1 MSMRPQWFAIRIAK
15 IYDGEFHVVH
25 VSHGRAF
32 HIGIK
37 PHRRLDFPIA
47 VPVFPVPVRDGFPCF
62 PGLAGARTGNPIIL
76 V

>member
-25 VSHGRAF
+25 VSHGWAF
-32 HIGIK
+32 HVGIN
-37 PHRRLDFPIA
+37 PHRRLDFLIA

-62 PGLAGARTGNPIIL
+62 PGLSGARTGYPIIF